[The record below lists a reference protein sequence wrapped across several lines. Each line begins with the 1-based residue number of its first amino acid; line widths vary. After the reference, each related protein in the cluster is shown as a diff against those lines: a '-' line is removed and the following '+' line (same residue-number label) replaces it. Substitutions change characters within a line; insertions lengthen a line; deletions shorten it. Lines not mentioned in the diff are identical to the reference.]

1 MKNLHDLTHRAR
13 EPSTYGGIAV
23 LALLL
28 GVNIEIEA
36 LEMGMNALAT
46 LAGIAAIF
54 MKEPANKKLK

>member
-13 EPSTYGGIAV
+13 EPSTYSGIAV

-54 MKEPANKKLK
+54 MKEPASKK